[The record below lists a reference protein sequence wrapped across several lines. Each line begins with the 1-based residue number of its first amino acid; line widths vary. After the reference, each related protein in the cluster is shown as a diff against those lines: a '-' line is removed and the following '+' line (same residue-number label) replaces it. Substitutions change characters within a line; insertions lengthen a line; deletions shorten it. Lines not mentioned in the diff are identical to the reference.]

1 MSLIIP
7 SILCNKFG
15 FEPGELELVD
25 HRKTRWQEALAREDV
40 SFRDYPTLASYFNL
54 NPATSFQLGFDP
66 KTPTRLYCGGNGP
79 LAMAV
84 GGESMD
90 GLLFGGE
97 FKAVA
102 ATGRLPSLL
111 HIFDDAAKNVGK
123 EGVLPKLA
131 QVKLSV
137 SRDKEAARDFARV
150 NAGRRILGM
159 RRLGYTYEDMM
170 RIGVEPE
177 EVGRLEIANREGAS
191 PQQFGRLVSDAM
203 LDAIFVAG
211 DPAYCRERI
220 LEVRETAHQH
230 GFQQLKFSELGPDP
244 KESVRL
250 LCEEIMPAL

>member
-1 MSLIIP
+1 
-7 SILCNKFG
+7 
-15 FEPGELELVD
+15 
-25 HRKTRWQEALAREDV
+25 V

>member
-1 MSLIIP
+1 M
-7 SILCNKFG
+7 
-15 FEPGELELVD
+15 
-25 HRKTRWQEALAREDV
+25 
-40 SFRDYPTLASYFNL
+40 
-54 NPATSFQLGFDP
+54 
-66 KTPTRLYCGGNGP
+66 
-79 LAMAV
+79 AMAV
-84 GGESMD
+84 GGEFMD
-90 GLLFGGE
+90 GLLYGGE

-111 HIFDDAAKNVGK
+111 QIFDDAAKNAGK

-159 RRLGYTYEDMM
+159 RRVGYTSEDIM

-177 EVGRLEIANREGAS
+177 EVDRLEIANREGAS

-230 GFQQLKFSELGPDP
+230 GFQQLKFSELGPDA
-244 KESVRL
+244 KESIRL
-250 LCEEIMPAL
+250 LCEEIMPVL